1 MRTNKAMI
9 KAFFYAWGGLP
20 WRKPLAMTAAIITI
34 IMIFGAWVLQ
44 KDIPDNASTALIW
57 FDGVIFSWAYGTSAF
72 EAVRESNKTVK
83 KESQYYGGRGV
94 NNDETN
100 IDNH

>member
-9 KAFFYAWGGLP
+9 KTFFIAWGGLP

-34 IMIFGAWVLQ
+34 IMIFGAWITGR
-44 KDIPDNASTALIW
+44 DIPDNASTALIW

-72 EAVRESNKTVK
+72 EAVKENNKK
-83 KESQYYGGRGV
+83 AQNRGWGV
-94 NNDETN
+94 NDEAN

>member
-1 MRTNKAMI
+1 MRINKAMI
-9 KAFFYAWGGLP
+9 KTFFIAWGGLP
-20 WRKPLAMTAAIITI
+20 WRKPLAMTAAVITI
-34 IMIFGAWVLQ
+34 IMIFGAWITGR
-44 KDIPDNASTALIW
+44 DIPDNASTALIW
-57 FDGVIFSWAYGTSAF
+57 FDGVIFSCAYGTSAF

-83 KESQYYGGRGV
+83 KDGGWGV

>member
-1 MRTNKAMI
+1 MI

-83 KESQYYGGRGV
+83 KESQHYGGWGV
-94 NNDETN
+94 NNDETT